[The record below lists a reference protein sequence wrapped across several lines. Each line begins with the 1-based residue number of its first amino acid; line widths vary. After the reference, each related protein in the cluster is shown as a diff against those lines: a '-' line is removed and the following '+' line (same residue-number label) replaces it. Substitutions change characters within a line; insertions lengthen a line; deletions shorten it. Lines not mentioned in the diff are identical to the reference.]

1 MLPIHVVSAG
11 GNIQA
16 LDSHRNLVLWGFSA
30 AESASSASTAE
41 CVIRHGNSTSAPP
54 LFAPMNFAA
63 DGFCYP
69 TFVPFPMQCPNGIF
83 VERVSGVTTL
93 ILYVD
98 YQ

>member
-1 MLPIHVVSAG
+1 MRPVEVVSS
-11 GNIQA
+11 GNVQA
-16 LDSHRNLVLWGFSA
+16 VEPHRQLVLWGVSA
-30 AESASSASTAE
+30 AETASVAAAAE
-41 CVIRHGNSTSAPP
+41 CVIRHGNGITAPM

-69 TFVPFPMQCPNGIF
+69 TFVPFPMLCPNGIF
-83 VERVSGVTTL
+83 VERRSGETTL

>member
-1 MLPIHVVSAG
+1 MIPIEVTNSG

-16 LDSHRNLVLWGFSA
+16 VQPKATLVLWGVSA
-30 AESASSASTAE
+30 AETAGSAGTAE
-41 CVIRHGNSTSAPP
+41 CVIRHGNGITSPM

-83 VERVSGVTTL
+83 VERRSGQTTL
-93 ILYVD
+93 ILYID